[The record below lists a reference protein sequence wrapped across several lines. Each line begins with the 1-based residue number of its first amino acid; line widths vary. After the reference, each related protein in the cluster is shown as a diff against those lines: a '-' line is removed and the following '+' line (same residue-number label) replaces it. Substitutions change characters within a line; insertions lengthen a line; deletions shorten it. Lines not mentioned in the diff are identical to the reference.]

1 MSYRVTINGV
11 AYQLPPRTLAVDD
24 KIEHIQS
31 IGKRY
36 AAGEINRR
44 ECVAEQY
51 EFVQSLIMPGTIG
64 KDVEEVDTN
73 DLLKW
78 CLDIL
83 NAYNEPV
90 RKVQADA
97 AMAEVDA
104 LMNRP
109 GMDRVIKA
117 ANAAHMARGIN
128 NLK

>member
-1 MSYRVTINGV
+1 MSYRVTINGT
-11 AYQLPPRTLAVDD
+11 AYQLPPRTLSVDD

-44 ECVAEQY
+44 ECVTEQY
-51 EFVQSLIMPGTIG
+51 EFVQSLITPGTIG

-83 NAYNEPV
+83 TVYNEPIH
-90 RKVQADA
+90 KAKAEA
-97 AMAEVDA
+97 AMAEA
-104 LMNRP
+104 RP
-109 GMDRVIKA
+109 YLNNGDMDKVVRTAKA
-117 ANAAHMARGIN
+117 IESARAA
-128 NLK
+128 K

>member
-1 MSYRVTINGV
+1 MSYRVTINGT
-11 AYQLPPRTLAVDD
+11 AYQLPPRTLSVDD

-44 ECVAEQY
+44 ECVTEQY
-51 EFVQSLIMPGTIG
+51 EFVQSLITPGTIG

-83 NAYNEPV
+83 NVYNEPV
-90 RKVQADA
+90 RKAQTDA

-109 GMDRVIKA
+109 GMDKVIKA
-117 ANAAHMARGIN
+117 VNAAQMARSIN